1 MSTWPCYHVTMFF
14 FSESSEGRLL
24 WSGWPD
30 ETWQK
35 WCLIWSCYEKTCRQ
49 HEESESCAVP
59 EEPSTTMGIILIP
72 LTIIADKSITKHQIH
87 WFVHD
92 VLGNHLLSSCDL
104 LISGMLLQ
112 ASQLPVGDRSFELPQ
127 RISKRMQ
134 EVWATQKPRDDLSYR
149 EFLFQGFLL
158 TPFFSEQPS
167 QVATATWIPV
177 GYLIFWALAA
187 AKPEGPAGLW
197 PDTRHGDGEGRAR
210 SGWGLHAAE
219 VEFFCWDR
227 KTNHKPQKMIFRMT
241 PFLLEVFIYIYIYSI
256 QYIYIYPYCI

>member
-158 TPFFSEQPS
+158 TQFFSEQPS

-187 AKPEGPAGLW
+187 ANPKVRQAYDQTLDMAMVKAGREVDEVSMQPKW
-197 PDTRHGDGEGRAR
+197 SSFAGIGRRIISHKRWYFEWHRFCLR
-210 SGWGLHAAE
+210 SL
-219 VEFFCWDR
+219 
-227 KTNHKPQKMIFRMT
+227 
-241 PFLLEVFIYIYIYSI
+241 YIYTLYN
-256 QYIYIYPYCI
+256 IYIYPYCI